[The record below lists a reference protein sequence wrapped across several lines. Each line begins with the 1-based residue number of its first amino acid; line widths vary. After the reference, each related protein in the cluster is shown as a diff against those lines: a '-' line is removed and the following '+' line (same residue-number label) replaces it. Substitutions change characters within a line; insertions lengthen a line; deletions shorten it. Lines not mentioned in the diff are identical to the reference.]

1 MKFQIT
7 AAALALALTGCGAET
22 AYQPMGFTGGYTEE
36 KLGSDIYLVEFS
48 GNRYTSRPTVTVYAY
63 RRAEE
68 VCRADGFSGYEALD
82 EIQAGSG
89 QFASVTV
96 KVRCTG

>member
-1 MKFQIT
+1 MRFQIT
-7 AAALALALTGCGAET
+7 AAALALALTGCGSPT
-22 AYQPMGFTGGYTEE
+22 PYQPKAYAGGYTEE
-36 KLGSDIYLVEFS
+36 KLGDDIYLVEFA
-48 GNRYTSRPTVTVYAY
+48 GNAFISRPKVTVYAY

-68 VCRADGFSGYEALD
+68 VCRADGFSGYETLD

-89 QFASVTV
+89 QFARVTV